1 MPRTP
6 DRFPGEREEEGI
18 LFDTTTA
25 TLPVIEGEFKYVQG
39 VGFKY
44 FEGGVEKRLLS
55 VEDHQT
61 LRQMIHFIDGGP
73 ANGFASG
80 AYREIVY
87 STTPWPD
94 SITWYVDASKTEKI
108 IEKVLTRNG
117 SQQATTVLW
126 RLYASDG
133 STVIATVTDTVTYI
147 GAVESSRLRSIS

>member
-18 LFDTTTA
+18 LFDTTVA
-25 TLPVIEGEFKYVQG
+25 TPPVVEGEFKYVQG

-44 FEGGVEKRLLS
+44 FEGGIEKRLLS
-55 VEDHQT
+55 VEDHQA

-80 AYREIVY
+80 AYRESAY
-87 STTPWPD
+87 SSTPWPD
-94 SITWYVDASKTEKI
+94 SVTWYVDASKAAKI

-117 SQQATTVLW
+117 SQQVTTVLW
-126 RLYASDG
+126 RLYASNG
-133 STVIATVTDTVTYI
+133 STVVSTVTDTVTYT
-147 GAVESSRLRSIS
+147 GAVESSRTRTIS